1 MKMTTPPLGLPG
13 FELSDYIAE
22 SIAFLRLNE
31 PAEGY
36 FVGFSGGKDSIVTLE
51 LVRQSGVRYSAGYS
65 CTGIDYPEIPRFI
78 RHYYPEVIFS
88 FPKESYWSLLRK
100 NGPPMRT
107 VRWCCRLLK
116 EQSSSHKNCVFGIRA
131 EESVTRA
138 ARGRISTYKGK
149 TSYKPIFNWPEWAV
163 WSFIDQNQLPYPAS
177 YDEGLKRIGCLG
189 CPFALCGTSEAKSI
203 RRQQDMERY
212 PHWYK
217 IHRKVCQE
225 WFDRVTQ
232 RNQGKYPIR
241 DFNTFYNMYWL
252 E

>member
-116 EQSSSHKNCVFGIRA
+116 EQSSSHKTAFLA
-131 EESVTRA
+131 
-138 ARGRISTYKGK
+138 
-149 TSYKPIFNWPEWAV
+149 
-163 WSFIDQNQLPYPAS
+163 
-177 YDEGLKRIGCLG
+177 LG
-189 CPFALCGTSEAKSI
+189 P
-203 RRQQDMERY
+203 
-212 PHWYK
+212 
-217 IHRKVCQE
+217 
-225 WFDRVTQ
+225 
-232 RNQGKYPIR
+232 RNQSPGPQEAVFPHIR
-241 DFNTFYNMYWL
+241 EKPHTSLFSTGLNGLYGLLLIRINCRIRPRMMGD
-252 E
+252 